1 MAVDDL
7 VDPSWPCRCHAG
19 KEGKG
24 ISVVPLTYNRVN
36 PRPSNHVASPPW
48 GGGGG
53 VCTMWCHISG
63 MKSHGSE
70 DKQK

>member
-19 KEGKG
+19 KEAKG
-24 ISVVPLTYNRVN
+24 ISEVPLTYNRFN

-48 GGGGG
+48 GRC
-53 VCTMWCHISG
+53 VHTVVYISA
-63 MKSHGSE
+63 MNSHRSE
-70 DKQK
+70 DK